1 MENNKKNSNKKDSSS
16 SVRKDKEIE
25 EKIIEVCLRIA
36 RRGEGALI
44 VFGEAR
50 FKPLV
55 EQKVPPFKITENMKL
70 LESLALIDGAVIIN
84 RDGVMEN
91 YRVMIESKRAMNGY
105 GTRHSAGLNASLVKG
120 VTAFVVSEEDRKIRV
135 FKEGKVIMQIDALE
149 KGIEK
154 KTSEIGGILASI
166 GAGTI
171 GTIGVGMLIPGIGLT
186 LIPGVI
192 LFGSTYFLLRK
203 LRDLSRGKKA
213 WLWMILVA
221 AVIALAT
228 LYVLKSTAGIVA

>member
-1 MENNKKNSNKKDSSS
+1 MEKKNSL
-16 SVRKDKEIE
+16 KEIE
-25 EKIIEVCLRIA
+25 EKIIEVGLRIA

-44 VFGEAR
+44 VFGKAK

-55 EQKVPPFKITENMKL
+55 EQKVPPFKIVDNLKL

-84 RDGVMEN
+84 HEGVMEN
-91 YRVMIESKRAMNGY
+91 YGVMIESQKAMQGY
-105 GTRHSAGLNASLVKG
+105 GTRHSAGLNASLMKDT
-120 VTAFVVSEEDRKIRV
+120 TAFVISEEDRKIRV
-135 FKEGKVIMQIDALE
+135 FKDGKIILQIDALE

-154 KTSEIGGILASI
+154 RTSEIGDILASV

-171 GTIGVGMLIPGIGLT
+171 GTLGLGLLIPSIGLT

-203 LRDLSRGKKA
+203 IKDANQNKKLWS
-213 WLWMILVA
+213 WLF
-221 AVIALAT
+221 
-228 LYVLKSTAGIVA
+228 